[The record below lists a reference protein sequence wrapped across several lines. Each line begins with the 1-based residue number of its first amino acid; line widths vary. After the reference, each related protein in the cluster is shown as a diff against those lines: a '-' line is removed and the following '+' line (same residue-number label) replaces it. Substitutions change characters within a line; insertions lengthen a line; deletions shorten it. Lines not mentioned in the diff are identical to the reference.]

1 MTTRWMDSPIGG
13 LRLHANAGLITAI
26 DFDARPLRSRA
37 ADPLLDDA
45 ERQLTEYFAGDRTT
59 FDLPLASEGSEFQ
72 KKVWGE
78 LQRIPFGETASYGD
92 VARRLGY
99 EPVISRAVGAANGAN
114 PIPIHRALPPRH
126 RFQWHSDRIRR
137 RHRAQED
144 TPRTGAARPVL
155 TRWAMTKFLI
165 MLVLLVPAGFLVW
178 DVADA
183 FLGDTKTERE
193 VMGDNFLEHD
203 RYADALEELI
213 TEHGGSTAVLHVYV
227 DIRSAQ
233 VHVVMGATT
242 AKVEG
247 FGQRGG
253 GEAEVGGS
261 PVDDYER
268 RISADEVPTGT
279 LGIVDAPRAAPDR
292 RRPRVAGRRHRPD
305 RLHATGR
312 PCVVDPRLDRPGRQH
327 RQRTVVRQPR
337 GLRGAPSGRLSQ
349 EARRRLWLSRSAA
362 AATAGACMRPG

>member
-1 MTTRWMDSPIGG
+1 
-13 LRLHANAGLITAI
+13 
-26 DFDARPLRSRA
+26 
-37 ADPLLDDA
+37 
-45 ERQLTEYFAGDRTT
+45 
-59 FDLPLASEGSEFQ
+59 
-72 KKVWGE
+72 
-78 LQRIPFGETASYGD
+78 
-92 VARRLGY
+92 
-99 EPVISRAVGAANGAN
+99 
-114 PIPIHRALPPRH
+114 
-126 RFQWHSDRIRR
+126 
-137 RHRAQED
+137 
-144 TPRTGAARPVL
+144 
-155 TRWAMTKFLI
+155 MTKLLI

-183 FLGDTKTERE
+183 FLGDAKTERE

-279 LGIVDAPRAAPDR
+279 LGSLTPEAPRRIVDGLASQDVDIDQIVSMRLVDHAWSILVSTGPDANTDNER
-292 RRPRVAGRRHRPD
+292 WSANPEGSEVRPPD
-305 RLHATGR
+305 A
-312 PCVVDPRLDRPGRQH
+312 
-327 RQRTVVRQPR
+327 
-337 GLRGAPSGRLSQ
+337 
-349 EARRRLWLSRSAA
+349 
-362 AATAGACMRPG
+362 